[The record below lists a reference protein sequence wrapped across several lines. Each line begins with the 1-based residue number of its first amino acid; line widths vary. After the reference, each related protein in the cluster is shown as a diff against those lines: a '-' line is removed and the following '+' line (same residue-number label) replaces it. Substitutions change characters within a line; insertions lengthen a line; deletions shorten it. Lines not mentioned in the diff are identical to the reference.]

1 MPAQELLAQAS
12 LGESYPSHE
21 YSCAMY
27 IAPINLDGLNN
38 IEIHAPTQEEAEAI
52 RSLVFE
58 AIQHIHSLGESHG
71 N

>member
-1 MPAQELLAQAS
+1 
-12 LGESYPSHE
+12 
-21 YSCAMY
+21 MY